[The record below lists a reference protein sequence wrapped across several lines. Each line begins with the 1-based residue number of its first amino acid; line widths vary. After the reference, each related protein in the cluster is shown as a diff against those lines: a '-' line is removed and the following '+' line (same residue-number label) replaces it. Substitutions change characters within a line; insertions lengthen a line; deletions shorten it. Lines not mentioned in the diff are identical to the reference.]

1 MITYRKGGVCVLEE
15 LISLIPNVG
24 FPIVITIYLLVRF
37 DGMIKSMLLS
47 QKEMIMTIEKLCGKI
62 NDNY

>member
-1 MITYRKGGVCVLEE
+1 LDE

-24 FPIVITIYLLVRF
+24 FPIAITIYLLVRF

-47 QKEMIMTIEKLCGKI
+47 QQEMIMTIEKLCSKI
-62 NDNY
+62 NNH

>member
-1 MITYRKGGVCVLEE
+1 LDE

-24 FPIVITIYLLVRF
+24 FPITITIYLLVRF

-47 QKEMIMTIEKLCGKI
+47 QKEMIMTIEKLCSKI
-62 NDNY
+62 NNY